1 MKEIQAIEYISTKLV
16 CEKLKIQPSTLRK
29 YASMLDEKA
38 KTEFYFTRDDSN
50 NRVYT
55 KEDVAVLQRIIELK
69 NRPGY
74 TLEAAINEV
83 VGLSYNSDIKDAIA
97 VNEEN
102 DNYLKALHSF
112 VAQQNKYFED
122 YQSVLQKKDEQ
133 IDRLESLVS
142 SLIENNINDMSVST
156 EDSTTNIEETKEFEK
171 MGSEESMTISTP
183 KKKKWWNFK

>member
-55 KEDVAVLQRIIELK
+55 KEDIAVLQRIIELK

-83 VGLSYNSDIKDAIA
+83 VGLSYNSDIQDAIA

-156 EDSTTNIEETKEFEK
+156 EDSTTNFEEPKELEK
-171 MGSEESMTISTP
+171 MSSEDDTTINTP

>member
-1 MKEIQAIEYISTKLV
+1 MKEIQAIEYISTKSV

-38 KTEFYFTRDDSN
+38 KSEFYFTRDDSN

-55 KEDVAVLQRIIELK
+55 KEDIAVLQRIIELK

-74 TLEAAINEV
+74 TLDSSINEV
-83 VGLSYNSDIKDAIA
+83 VGLSYNSDTQSAIA
-97 VNEEN
+97 VSEEN
-102 DNYLKALHSF
+102 DTYLKALHSF

-122 YQSVLQKKDEQ
+122 YQSLLQKKDEQ
-133 IDRLESLVS
+133 IDRLELLVS
-142 SLIENNINDMSVST
+142 SLIENNTNDISVST
-156 EDSTTNIEETKEFEK
+156 EDSITNFEEPKEFKK
-171 MGSEESMTISTP
+171 MSSEEAMKINTP